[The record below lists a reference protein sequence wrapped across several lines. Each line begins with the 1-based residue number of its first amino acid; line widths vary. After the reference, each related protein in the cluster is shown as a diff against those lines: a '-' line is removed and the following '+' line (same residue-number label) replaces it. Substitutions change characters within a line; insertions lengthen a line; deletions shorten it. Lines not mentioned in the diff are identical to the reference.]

1 MEKNNSFF
9 DKFFKLF
16 PGYIFGLLGFTV
28 ASLGIIIALLTSPE
42 YIMWKESISLLG
54 HDTGGI
60 FLRIGLVIS
69 GLISL
74 PYFIYLG
81 RAVKDEHVNDLL
93 RKIGTG
99 IGIFCSICVSLAG
112 IFSGVNE
119 FISMLHGF
127 FALSSWLGNIAIFI
141 IFSFIMSKNPKF
153 SKYPVYVGYIAAG
166 ILILYLIPFFTTNF
180 CNYFDELCYSFG
192 RTVYIVMPI
201 FEWVV
206 SFSILSWIL
215 FNSCY
220 LWYNKI

>member
-28 ASLGIIIALLTSPE
+28 GTLGIIIALLTSPE
-42 YIMWKESISLLG
+42 YIIWKESISLLG

-127 FALSSWLGNIAIFI
+127 FALCSWLGNIAIFI

>member
-28 ASLGIIIALLTSPE
+28 GTLGLIIALLTSPE
-42 YIMWKESISLLG
+42 YIIWKYSISVLG
-54 HDTGGI
+54 HATGGI

>member
-1 MEKNNSFF
+1 
-9 DKFFKLF
+9 
-16 PGYIFGLLGFTV
+16 
-28 ASLGIIIALLTSPE
+28 
-42 YIMWKESISLLG
+42 MWKESISLLG

-99 IGIFCSICVSLAG
+99 MGIFCSICVSLAG

-127 FALSSWLGNIAIFI
+127 FALCSWMGNIAIFI